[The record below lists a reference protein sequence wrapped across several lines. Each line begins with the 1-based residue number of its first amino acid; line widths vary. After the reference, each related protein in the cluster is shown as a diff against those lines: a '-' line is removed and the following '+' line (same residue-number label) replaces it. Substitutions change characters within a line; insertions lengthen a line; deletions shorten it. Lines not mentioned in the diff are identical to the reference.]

1 MNYGHWTGCNLLQ
14 TDAGGII
21 SPDIHLIVHKAK
33 GTSIYLKRIHRQ
45 QHIIR
50 FLKGTYTKNTV
61 KKMNYGHWNGCN
73 LLQTDADG
81 IISPDILFIVHK
93 AKVNSIYMQQSLPQ
107 LHMIRFQKGSASSL
121 NWAYTAVLWSSAQ
134 PGTHTWFPEQLS
146 AKWRRRTIPW
156 GLKWTLM
163 APRER
168 QFAPQGHKMH
178 GFG

>member
-1 MNYGHWTGCNLLQ
+1 MNSDGPQRTPVCPSWSQDAWIRVNNSHFSYTKNTVKKMNYGHWTGCNLLQ
-14 TDAGGII
+14 TDAG
-21 SPDIHLIVHKAK
+21 
-33 GTSIYLKRIHRQ
+33 
-45 QHIIR
+45 
-50 FLKGTYTKNTV
+50 
-61 KKMNYGHWNGCN
+61 
-73 LLQTDADG
+73 G

-107 LHMIRFQKGSASSL
+107 LHIIRFQKDSAISL
-121 NWAYTAVLWSSAQ
+121 YWAYTAVLCSSAR
-134 PGTHTWFPEQLS
+134 PGTHPWFPEQLS

-168 QFAPQGHKMH
+168 QFAPQGQKMH